1 MPKNSKKL
9 KVVSLRN
16 IKSRPLTKR
25 NEELSEKFIDL
36 FLLISGLEIDHEGY
50 LIDSEI
56 DSIEPEYIQI
66 KGRVLRR
73 TNNGILHKTDMILD
87 PYNNT
92 GIMEELFN
100 QYIRVNHNSISATP
114 IIIYDKT
121 LSSKNDNLGY
131 IKILYSN
138 GSVIQTADHYRDS
151 TKYLDAYMRLESMT
165 DDYILDALK
174 EFDEYEKE
182 CYDKMMDEIFKQ
194 NQMLKGR

>member
-1 MPKNSKKL
+1 MAKNTKKL
-9 KVVSLRN
+9 KVISLQN
-16 IKSRPLTKR
+16 IKNIPLTKK
-25 NEELSEKFIDL
+25 NLELSEKFIDL
-36 FLLISGLEIDHEGY
+36 FLLVSGLEIDNEGY
-50 LIDSEI
+50 LVDSEY

-66 KGRVLRR
+66 KGKVLRR

-100 QYIRVNHNSISATP
+100 QYIRINHNTISATP
-114 IIIYDKT
+114 IMVYDQT
-121 LSSKNDNLGY
+121 LTSKNDNLGY

-138 GSVIQTADHYRDS
+138 GAVIKTADHYRDS

-165 DDYILDALK
+165 DDYILEALK

-182 CYDKMMDEIFKQ
+182 CYDKMIDELFKQ
-194 NQMLKGR
+194 NQMLKG